1 MKLLTTLYLY
11 NLDSDYFCYSLYKYY
26 DQFQIGFLFKLI
38 HLSYQK
44 TFPIKRHNVASDI
57 NCYAECRFV
66 SVIYKTLFTPTNLP
80 AEILLI
86 S

>member
-11 NLDSDYFCYSLYKYY
+11 NLDSDYFYYSLYKHY
-26 DQFQIGFLFKLI
+26 DQFQIGFLFQRI

-57 NCYAECRFV
+57 NCYRV
-66 SVIYKTLFTPTNLP
+66 SNDYQVIYTNKV
-80 AEILLI
+80 LI
-86 S
+86 Y